1 MYNKPNSRIWSVNLI
16 PRDWKVVKL
25 KEVIIDTLPGEWGGE
40 NPSEDSVL
48 CWVIRGTD
56 FSDVGYKLDDLPKRY
71 IPRNRLE
78 RIKLQPGDILVEI
91 SGGSRDQPTGRIL
104 LVDNSIIKS
113 SKYPMIYTNFVRK
126 IKIMESCVHNRF
138 FFYYWSWLYQRGR
151 TAIHENRTVN
161 IRNFQLNNFLLSE
174 QIPLPP
180 LPEQKKIAEILRT
193 VDEAIEKVEEAIE
206 KTERLKKGL
215 MQELLTKGIGHR
227 EFKDAEIGRIPKEWE
242 VVKLGDIR
250 FFKLIM
256 GQSPPSST
264 YNKSGIGIPF
274 LQGCAEFGKIYPSPN
289 LYCSKPLKIVR
300 LGDILISVRA
310 PVGEINIA
318 DTNLC
323 IGRGLAAL
331 RPKEKSV
338 NTFYIYYALHKAKGK
353 LKNRSS
359 GSTFKAIAKRDL
371 ENFRIPLPP
380 LPEQKQIAEI
390 LMTVDKKLELL
401 REKKKILE
409 QLKKGLMNDLLTGKR
424 RVKVEPPKETLF

>member
-1 MYNKPNSRIWSVNLI
+1 MNKRGEVKLTPVGHI
-16 PRDWKVVKL
+16 PKEWEVVRLGEATYLKQGNVLATTKL
-25 KEVIIDTLPGEWGGE
+25 KEKGYPVYGANGVIGYYDTYTHAKGEVLVTCRGSTCGTV
-40 NPSEDSVL
+40 NMSVPFSFVTNNAMVVTPKDPS
-48 CWVIRGTD
+48 
-56 FSDVGYKLDDLPKRY
+56 KLDKLFLFYCLSGIDLTRAITGTGQPQ
-71 IPRNRLE
+71 IT
-78 RIKLQPGDILVEI
+78 KL
-91 SGGSRDQPTGRIL
+91 T
-104 LVDNSIIKS
+104 
-113 SKYPMIYTNFVRK
+113 
-126 IKIMESCVHNRF
+126 
-138 FFYYWSWLYQRGR
+138 
-151 TAIHENRTVN
+151 
-161 IRNFQLNNFLLSE
+161 LSPVF
-174 QIPLPP
+174 IPLPP

-193 VDEAIEKVEEAIE
+193 VDGAIEKVDETIE
-206 KTERLKKGL
+206 RTERLKKGL

-371 ENFRIPLPP
+371 ENFQIPLPP
-380 LPEQKQIAEI
+380 LPEQKQIAKI

-401 REKKKILE
+401 REKKKTLE
-409 QLKKGLMNDLLTGKR
+409 QLKKGLMNGLLTGRR